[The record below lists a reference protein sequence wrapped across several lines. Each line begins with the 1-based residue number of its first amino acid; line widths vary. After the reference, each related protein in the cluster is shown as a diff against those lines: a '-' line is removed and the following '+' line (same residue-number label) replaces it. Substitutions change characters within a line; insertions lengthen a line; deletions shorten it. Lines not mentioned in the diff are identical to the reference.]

1 MKELK
6 KELGEK
12 ENEDLYLGKSI
23 KGTQISFWIDK
34 EEKKIYIQDDDKMK
48 GVDNI
53 SFELIKELA
62 SIIK

>member
-12 ENEDLYLGKSI
+12 EKEDLYLGKSI
-23 KGTQISFWIDK
+23 KGTQISFWVDK
-34 EEKKIYIQDDDKMK
+34 EEKKIYIQDDDTMK

-53 SFELIKELA
+53 SFELIQELA
-62 SIIK
+62 NIIK

>member
-12 ENEDLYLGKSI
+12 ENEDLYLGKST